1 MCRIIIKEPWANNG
15 STKEGAWAIPRHS
28 SCNYNYL
35 HNLSHLERAV
45 CTQIQLGFIYP
56 TLRVWGYST
65 DVDGIVPSALLW
77 ILLVC
82 VFCYP
87 SAVQHVQNG
96 HPHRRCFNPTHQDE
110 SLMCGVGCNKRNASR
125 GDALKYVYLVTR
137 REMGQSSMGAM
148 RRRAATRASMSWRV
162 V

>member
-1 MCRIIIKEPWANNG
+1 M
-15 STKEGAWAIPRHS
+15 GALRKVLGRFQDTHLVTTTICTTYHIYS
-28 SCNYNYL
+28 M
-35 HNLSHLERAV
+35 LSAR
-45 CTQIQLGFIYP
+45 
-56 TLRVWGYST
+56 RYSLASYTPHCECGVIAPT